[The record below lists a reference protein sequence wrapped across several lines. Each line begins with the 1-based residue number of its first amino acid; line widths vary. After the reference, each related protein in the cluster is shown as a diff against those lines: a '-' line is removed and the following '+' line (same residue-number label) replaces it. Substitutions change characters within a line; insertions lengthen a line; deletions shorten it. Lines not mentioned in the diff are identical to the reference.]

1 MADKGRT
8 QVRFPGLA
16 AEAFVSETDQVA
28 LNNLQRVPLLPLVM
42 RKFNE
47 HAVDHVLYAFNS
59 SESVRCSPRQF
70 PTLYGF
76 LREGCEILDLPEPEL
91 YVHYS
96 PRYNAYTA
104 GLQRTFV
111 VLESSLVDA
120 FTDDELRYVIGHELG
135 HIKCSHVLY
144 QMVGR
149 MLLQLI
155 ELVGRSTMGLG
166 QVASLALLS
175 AFLEWMRQAEIS
187 CDRAGLLVCQN
198 PQAAYSAI
206 MKLGCGSTR
215 FDGEMNVDAFLEQAR
230 NHSESTGADGM
241 GRALLFLLYSWYLDH
256 PQVVYRAKALD
267 EWHRSGVYGRI
278 LRGDYLR
285 RPDAGKWTRCPNC
298 SQPVSAG
305 VPYCAGCG
313 TGPGGTRGTEEVCT
327 QCGVPIPAGILFC
340 MACGARARPSP
351 DQEEPV

>member
-1 MADKGRT
+1 MAVDGSNRI
-8 QVRFPGLA
+8 RFPGLA
-16 AEAFVSETDQVA
+16 AEAFISETDQLA
-28 LNNLQRVPLLPLVM
+28 LINLQRVPLLPLVL
-42 RKFNE
+42 RKFHE

-104 GLQRTFV
+104 GIQRTFI
-111 VLESSLVDA
+111 VLESTLVND

-135 HIKCSHVLY
+135 HIKCAHVLY

-155 ELVGRSTMGLG
+155 ELLGRSTMGLG
-166 QVASLALLS
+166 QVASLALVS

-187 CDRAGLLVCQN
+187 CDRAGLLVCQSS
-198 PQAAYSAI
+198 QAAFSAI

-267 EWHRSGVYGRI
+267 EWHRGGNYKRI
-278 LRGDYLR
+278 LRGDYVR
-285 RPDAGKWTRCPNC
+285 RPDAGRRIRCPKC
-298 SQPVSAG
+298 GQAVSTG
-305 VPYCAGCG
+305 VPFCAGCG
-313 TGPGGTRGTEEVCT
+313 EDLRDTQRAGTPCPQCGEEV
-327 QCGVPIPAGILFC
+327 PAGILFC
-340 MACGARARPSP
+340 MACGAPVGSAREP
-351 DQEEPV
+351 EEPV

>member
-1 MADKGRT
+1 MAVDGSDRI
-8 QVRFPGLA
+8 RFPHLA
-16 AEAFVSETDQVA
+16 AEAFISETDQIA
-28 LNNLQRVPLLPLVM
+28 LNNLQRVPLLPLVL
-42 RKFNE
+42 RKFHE

-91 YVHYS
+91 YVRYS

-104 GLQRTFV
+104 GIQRTFV
-111 VLESSLVDA
+111 VLESSLVND
-120 FTDDELRYVIGHELG
+120 FTDEELRYVIGHELG
-135 HIKCSHVLY
+135 HIKCAHVLY

-155 ELVGRSTMGLG
+155 ELLGRSTLGLG
-166 QVASLALLS
+166 QVASLALVS

-198 PQAAYSAI
+198 PQAAFSAI

-215 FDGEMNVDAFLEQAR
+215 FDGEMNVEAFQEQAR

-267 EWHRSGVYGRI
+267 EWHRGGIYTRI
-278 LRGDYLR
+278 LRGDYVR
-285 RPDAGKWTRCPNC
+285 RPDAGKRTRCPKC
-298 SQPVSAG
+298 GQAISAG
-305 VPYCAGCG
+305 VPFCAGCG
-313 TGPGGTRGTEEVCT
+313 ADLRDAQPATTSCA
-327 QCGVPIPAGILFC
+327 QCSENIPAGILFC
-340 MACGARARPSP
+340 IACGAPADGREA
-351 DQEEPV
+351 EEAV